1 MQESKEEPVDD
12 KSDEFRLLKLYSR
25 AMADVARVAAGPPP
39 SNTYMHTP
47 AQQSNTQL
55 ENRTYHYRTDRIPT
69 VAARW
74 FMVLTL
80 EQEESDSGKGFRV
93 DGGQAAC
100 LRREVVAKPSVTG
113 VLHDHS
119 GNTFTPS
126 SSKSL
131 KIIKIS
137 LHGAL
142 LDRVSALLS
151 EAHIL
156 FYLFRVEASQ
166 KLVSLVPA
174 LLWTGLDGARKSPL
188 VVPLRYYLPGSYTQ
202 RWYDV
207 LVLDKYSGSL
217 VSVLTSLET
226 KKPSLEDMICLI
238 RRVLLVQYFVNFVG
252 TLVCLYVLR
261 VYIYRI
267 IYYSSIG

>member
-12 KSDEFRLLKLYSR
+12 KSDEFRLLRLYSR

-39 SNTYMHTP
+39 SNTHLHTP
-47 AQQSNTQL
+47 AAPQQSNTQL
-55 ENRTYHYRTDRIPT
+55 ENRTYHYRTDRTTT

-74 FMVLTL
+74 FMALTL
-80 EQEESDSGKGFRV
+80 EQEESESGKVFRV

-126 SSKSL
+126 SSRSL

-137 LHGAL
+137 SHGAL

-188 VVPLRYYLPGSYTQ
+188 VVPLRYYLPGSYTR
-202 RWYDV
+202 RWYDA
-207 LVLDKYSGSL
+207 LVLDRYSGSL
-217 VSVLTSLET
+217 VSVLTSSET
-226 KKPSLEDMICLI
+226 KKPSLDDMICLI
-238 RRVLLVQYFVNFVG
+238 RRVLLVLYFVNFVG
-252 TLVCLYVLR
+252 TLYVVCL
-261 VYIYRI
+261 
-267 IYYSSIG
+267 